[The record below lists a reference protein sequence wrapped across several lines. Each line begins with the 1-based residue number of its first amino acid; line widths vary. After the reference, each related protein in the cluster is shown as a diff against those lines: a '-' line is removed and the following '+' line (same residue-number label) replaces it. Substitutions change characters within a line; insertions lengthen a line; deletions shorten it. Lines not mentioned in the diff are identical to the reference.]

1 MARQKLGQVYKSKD
15 KDKSNY
21 IKIDLKDRGAV
32 TLKHGQYVQV
42 ESKAYQLASLQRAV
56 EAGRLTEEQATQ
68 AEARINKMP
77 DFVLGEL
84 ILLTE

>member
-15 KDKSNY
+15 PLKSNY
-21 IKIDLKDRGAV
+21 IKIDLNGRDSI

-56 EAGRLTEEQATQ
+56 EAGRLTAEQGEQAQ
-68 AEARINKMP
+68 ARVSKMP